1 MQSKRLAIIA
11 AIVFVDLLGFSL
23 ILPLLPYYAGA
34 FDASQIA
41 VSLLA
46 ATYAAA
52 QFLGAP
58 VIGRLSDRYGRRP
71 LLLISIVGT
80 FLGFVLLG
88 FAEPLGRAIGSA
100 LPVQW
105 VGEDVTRAQNV
116 AVLVILYVSRFVDG
130 LTGGNISV
138 AQAYITDV
146 TDEKNRAQG
155 LGLIGAAFGLGFIVG
170 PAIGGTLSQ
179 WGYAVP
185 AFVAAGLS
193 AANLLGVT
201 FGLPESL
208 TPERRAAL
216 ATNPRA
222 AFSLRLLW
230 GALHRPRFGPLL
242 TVRIFYGLAF
252 GIFQIIFSQFALI
265 RLNLTVQTTSYIL
278 AYVGFLAA
286 LVQGVAIRRLT
297 IRFSENT
304 LILAG
309 VGLLTLSLLAWAF
322 VPNVVLLLI
331 VLAPLSVAAGVL
343 NTVIS
348 SAITKSVPIEQAG
361 GALGLSAATESLT
374 RVISPSLGGVLLQFV
389 GTWAPGVFSALVMAG
404 VTVFAW
410 RRLPGGGT
418 SAPTPEPESGRG
430 LPPSGRLQ

>member
-1 MQSKRLAIIA
+1 MQNKRLAIIA

-23 ILPLLPYYAGA
+23 ILPLLPYYAGE
-34 FDASQIA
+34 FQASTIA

-46 ATYAAA
+46 ASYAAA

-71 LLLISIVGT
+71 LLLFSIAGT
-80 FLGFVLLG
+80 FLGFLLLG
-88 FAEPLGRAIGSA
+88 LAVPLGKAIGSA

-105 VGEDVTRAQNV
+105 VGEDITHTQNI
-116 AVLVILYVSRFVDG
+116 AILALLYVSRVIDG

-146 TDEKNRAQG
+146 TDEKNRARG
-155 LGLIGAAFGLGFIVG
+155 LGLIGAAFGLGFILG
-170 PAIGGTLSQ
+170 PAIGGTLSR

-185 AFVAAGLS
+185 AFVAAGLA
-193 AANLLGVT
+193 AANLLGVAL
-201 FGLPESL
+201 GLPESL

-216 ATNPRA
+216 ASSPRT

-230 GALHRPRFGPLL
+230 EALHRPRFGPLL

-252 GIFQIIFSQFALI
+252 NVFQLIFAQFAQA
-265 RLNLTVQTTSYIL
+265 RLGLTAASTGYIL

-309 VGLLTLSLLAWAF
+309 VGLFTLSLLAWAF

-331 VLAPLSVAAGVL
+331 VLAPLSMAAGVL

-361 GALGLSAATESLT
+361 GALGLSTATESLT
-374 RVISPSLGGVLLQFV
+374 RVVAPSLGGVLLQFV

-404 VTVFAW
+404 VTTFAW
-410 RRLPGGGT
+410 SQLPRSEKAAVT
-418 SAPTPEPESGRG
+418 EPEQQGRG
-430 LPPSGRLQ
+430 LPPP